1 MGEVKEISLMPDIDG
16 GCQRF
21 IFITT
26 KATMIKALFLSA
38 PDQKVKS
45 VSKLCSYV
53 MSFPKHNE
61 GVCPKTRDKLK
72 RLTDQLSRPT
82 EISCKTPC
90 CENMRR
96 KYKGED
102 PT

>member
-26 KATMIKALFLSA
+26 KATMIKALLLSA

-53 MSFPKHNE
+53 RPFQNTTKMFSFFIFIFVYFSAHDE
-61 GVCPKTRDKLK
+61 WYRRIKL
-72 RLTDQLSRPT
+72 
-82 EISCKTPC
+82 
-90 CENMRR
+90 
-96 KYKGED
+96 
-102 PT
+102 